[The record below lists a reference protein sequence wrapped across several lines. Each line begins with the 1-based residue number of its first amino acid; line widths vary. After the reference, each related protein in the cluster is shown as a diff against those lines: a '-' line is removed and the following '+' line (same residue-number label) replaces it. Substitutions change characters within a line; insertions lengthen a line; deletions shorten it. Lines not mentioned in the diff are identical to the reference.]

1 MSPER
6 MIQIMTTQALSN
18 QDLATISGVTYRQVM
33 SWRSGQYPIPMTLS
47 FLLSALDEGLIE
59 QDWLINKLQIELS
72 EKVQ

>member
-6 MIQIMTTQALSN
+6 MIQIMTNQSLSN

-47 FLLSALDEGLIE
+47 FLLSALDEGMIT
-59 QDWLINKLQIELS
+59 QDWLVDKLQKELK
-72 EKVQ
+72 EHT